1 MSGTALSQD
10 TYLNKDTPLT
20 VIGGGGGGGSV
31 NSVTGL
37 APNII
42 AGTVAGAVTVG
53 LTSSIAGISSIAFGG
68 AYGNITGVST
78 INGYP
83 AAGASASGQFSTIYM
98 NPTTG
103 NIRNALTI
111 TGVSTITGNGLE
123 IDFQNTGD
131 NTDPWGYVAY
141 ENSAMSMNCSQ
152 NIAGGGSIGARVG
165 AAISTLSLSAEYLSG
180 AATVVG
186 LVEITPSKIV
196 VGGVNGQVPVNFTS
210 TTVTIPALTVS
221 TINGAGFNAIPVS
234 VDIPT
239 GLGGQGLTDGY
250 QPANTYGTVPLGL
263 STVLTAKH
271 RYIYSPTF
279 GLSTSGAGGWPAGN
293 ATASC
298 WVTGQTSELLGG
310 PWTYAGLSTSKG
322 IGSRAILTPT
332 AMFGSVAATGQN
344 GFVPQIGFSA
354 DWPMN
359 TIVAV
364 SSLQASNGDFY
375 ATTLVDL
382 GIPANA

>member
-10 TYLNKDTPLT
+10 TYLNGGTPLS
-20 VIGGGGGGGSV
+20 VIGGGGGGGSI

-42 AGTVAGAVTVG
+42 TATVAGAATVG

-68 AYGNITGVST
+68 AYGNLTGVST
-78 INGYP
+78 INGVAP
-83 AAGASASGQFSTIYM
+83 AGASASGSFSTIYM

-111 TGVSTITGNGLE
+111 LGVSTIYGNNLE
-123 IDFQNTGD
+123 IDFQNTGET
-131 NTDPWGYVAY
+131 TDPWGYVSY
-141 ENSAMSMNCSQ
+141 ENSTMTMNCSKL
-152 NIAGGGSIGARVG
+152 NVGGGGQSATVECLT
-165 AAISTLSLSAEYLSG
+165 STLSLTAEFLNG
-180 AATVVG
+180 AASVAG
-186 LVEITPSKIV
+186 FIDITPSQMTI
-196 VGGVNGQVPVNFTS
+196 GGYSGQVPVKFTS

-221 TINGAGFNAIPVS
+221 SINGSAFNAIPVS
-234 VDIPT
+234 TDIPT
-239 GLGGQGLTDGY
+239 GLGGQGLTDGSH
-250 QPANTYGTVPLGL
+250 PANTYGTVPLGL
-263 STVLTAKH
+263 STVLTAQH
-271 RYIYSPTF
+271 RYIYSPTV

-298 WVTGQTSELLGG
+298 WITGQTSEILGG
-310 PWTYAGLSTSKG
+310 PWTYTSLSTAKASAS
-322 IGSRAILTPT
+322 ICLLTPT
-332 AMFGSVAATGQN
+332 SMFGSVATSGKN

-354 DWPMN
+354 DWPMT

-364 SSLQASNGDFY
+364 SSLQATNGDFY